1 MHRLLVRQLRDL
13 GALPEALPP
22 ELAPLAEAVSQ
33 TYTHL
38 EEEVALQAQ
47 TIRLATQELAEQ
59 SRRLGEI
66 QERLTR
72 IIEFLPDPT
81 MVIDHE
87 GRVQAWNRAMEAI
100 TRVPA
105 VEILG
110 KAGWCYAIPFYGYAR
125 PVLVDLL
132 LDPNLPERR
141 HYPELHE
148 EQGALTTE
156 VFAPALR
163 QGIGAFVWAK
173 AIVLRDST
181 GKVTGAIE
189 SVRDITPHK
198 RDIVRA
204 HILYELARLT
214 TNPSSLSALPEAVAA
229 VLARLLPLTDVAL
242 RLRPQ
247 NGREYFF
254 CQGSHSGFPQRAK
267 AAMEQ
272 AESLGRSTEA
282 ALLTDGWIMAA
293 PLPTSAQFSGA
304 VALCLS
310 QAGRLL
316 ATGGLLDQI
325 AEQLA
330 LAATHLQLQEQ
341 LTATQDKFQQLFDNA
356 PIGILMVDP
365 KGQPQSANAAFLHL
379 FGLKSL
385 DVPNAFTVLVDEA
398 SQAQHTHLVQRA
410 LAGGNVQLETSRR
423 HRLGHSVDVAILG
436 YPYLVAGRVAGA
448 FFLYQDIS
456 QRKRYEEEL
465 AHQALH
471 DQLTGL
477 PNRTLFLDRLTQAL
491 ARRKRRFAA
500 MMLDLDDFKRVN
512 DTLGH
517 AAGDTLLEH
526 IAQVLTHAVRAGDT
540 VARLG
545 GDEFAILLAEIAS
558 VRDAVPVI
566 RRILRSMN
574 QPVELEGHTY
584 QPATSIGVVLNTDGY
599 TTADEVLRDADIAM
613 YHAKNA
619 GKNRFKVFTRRM
631 YAQVLQDMQM
641 ENDLRHAIEHEE
653 LSIHFQPIVQVA
665 DGRVVGLEGLARWQ
679 HPKLGTISPVSF
691 VALAEKANLI
701 TQLTQWMLKTGCRIF
716 SAWRKKHPP
725 LASLFLS
732 LNLSTQDLAQPNLTA
747 SVLSCLREAHMPP
760 SCLKLEITETAIMRH
775 IEQASHKLHR
785 LRQEGVGVCMDDF
798 GTGYSSLSYLRRLP
812 VDTLKIDRSF
822 VSSMRENPSNLEIVR
837 VILGLAQVLR
847 LTTVAEG
854 VETAEQLTTLH
865 QLGCSLAQGYYV
877 SPPMNPDDALA
888 FLLAH
893 SPETSS

>member
-1 MHRLLVRQLRDL
+1 MHRLLTRQLRDL
-13 GALPEALPP
+13 GLSPDALDPK
-22 ELAPLAEAVSQ
+22 LAPLTEAVS
-33 TYTHL
+33 TAYSHL
-38 EEEVALQAQ
+38 EEEIALQAQ
-47 TIRLATQELAEQ
+47 ALRLATQELAEQ
-59 SRRLGEI
+59 SSRLGEA

-110 KAGWCYAIPFYGYAR
+110 KAGRCYAVPFYGYAR
-125 PVLVDLL
+125 PMLVDVL
-132 LDPNLPERR
+132 LDPSLPERR
-141 HYPELHE
+141 QYPELHE
-148 EQGALTTE
+148 DEDALTTE
-156 VFAPALR
+156 AFAPALR
-163 QGIGAFVWAK
+163 QGSGAFVWAH
-173 AIVLRDST
+173 AIVLRDSS
-181 GKVTGAIE
+181 GQVAGAIE
-189 SVRDITPHK
+189 TVRDITSHK
-198 RDIVRA
+198 RDVVRA
-204 HILYELARLT
+204 RILYELARNT
-214 TNPSSLSALPEAVAA
+214 TNLSSMDALPQAAAA
-229 VLARLLPLTDVAL
+229 VLSRLLPVTDVAL

-247 NGREYFF
+247 NEGERFF
-254 CQGSHSGFPQRAK
+254 CQGAHSGFAQRAK
-267 AAMEQ
+267 AAMDQ
-272 AESLGRSTEA
+272 AEFLGRSTDA
-282 ALLTDGWIMAA
+282 ALLADGWVMAA
-293 PLPTSAQFSGA
+293 PLPATAQFSGA

-316 ATGGLLDQI
+316 AAGGLLDQV
-325 AEQLA
+325 ADQLA
-330 LAATHLQLQEQ
+330 LAAAHAQLQEQ
-341 LTATQDKFQQLFDNA
+341 LAATQDKFQQLFDNA
-356 PIGILMVDP
+356 PLGILVVDP
-365 KGQPQSANAAFLHL
+365 KGRPQSANAAFSHL
-379 FGLKSL
+379 FGLKAQ
-385 DVPNAFTVLVDEA
+385 DIPNAFDVLVDEA
-398 SQAQHTHLVQRA
+398 SQAQHASLVQRV
-410 LAGGNVQLETSRR
+410 LAGANVHVETSRR
-423 HRLGHSVDVAILG
+423 HRMGHSIDVAILG

-465 AHQALH
+465 AYQALH

-477 PNRTLFLDRLTQAL
+477 PNRTLFLDRLSQAL

-526 IAQVLTHAVRAGDT
+526 IARVLAQAVRTGDT

-545 GDEFAILLAEIAS
+545 GDEFAILLADIS
-558 VRDAVPVI
+558 SPRDAVPVI

-574 QPVELEGHTY
+574 QSVDLEGHAY

-599 TTADEVLRDADIAM
+599 TSADEVLRDADIAM

-631 YAQVLQDMQM
+631 YAQVMQNIHM
-641 ENDLRHAIEHEE
+641 EGDLRHAIESDG

-665 DGRVVGLEGLARWQ
+665 DGRVVGLEGLVRWQ
-679 HPKLGTISPVSF
+679 HPRLGPVSPATF
-691 VALAEKANLI
+691 VPLAEKANLI
-701 TQLTQWMLKTGCRIF
+701 TQLTQWMLKNSCRIF
-716 SAWRKKHPP
+716 ASWRKQHPQ
-725 LASLFLS
+725 LATLFLS
-732 LNLSTQDLAQPNLTA
+732 LNLSAQDLAHPNLATT
-747 SVLSCLREAHMPP
+747 VLTSLREAHMPP

-822 VSSMRENPSNLEIVR
+822 VNSMLENPSNLEIVR
-837 VILGLAQVLR
+837 VILGLGQVLR

-854 VETAEQLTTLH
+854 VETRAQLDALH
-865 QLGCSLAQGYYV
+865 QLGCPLAQGYYFGR
-877 SPPMNPDDALA
+877 PMDAEAALT
-888 FLLAH
+888 FLLEHAAQDP
-893 SPETSS
+893 S

>member
-1 MHRLLVRQLRDL
+1 MHRLLARQLRDL
-13 GALPEALPP
+13 GLSAESLDPK
-22 ELAPLAEAVSQ
+22 LAPLAEAVSNA
-33 TYTHL
+33 YFHL
-38 EEEVALQAQ
+38 EEEIALQTQ
-47 TIRLATQELAEQ
+47 SLRLATQELAEQ
-59 SRRLGEI
+59 SQRLSET
-66 QERLTR
+66 QERLSR

-87 GRVQAWNRAMEAI
+87 GRVQAWNRAMEAL
-100 TRVPA
+100 THVPA

-110 KAGWCYAIPFYGYAR
+110 KGGRCYAIPFYGYTR
-125 PVLVDLL
+125 PILVDLL
-132 LDPNLPERR
+132 LDPSLPDR
-141 HYPELHE
+141 HQYPELHE
-148 EQGALTTE
+148 EEDLLTAE

-163 QGIGAFVWAK
+163 QGAGAFVWAR
-173 AIVLRDST
+173 AILLRDSS
-181 GKVTGAIE
+181 GKVAGAIE
-189 SVRDITPHK
+189 SVRDITSHK

-204 HILYELARLT
+204 RILYELSRHT
-214 TNPSSLSALPEAVAA
+214 TDLGSLDALPQAVAG
-229 VLARLLPLTDVAL
+229 VLSRQLPLTDVAL
-242 RLRPQ
+242 RLRPE
-247 NGREYFF
+247 NEGERFF
-254 CQGSHSGFPQRAK
+254 CQGAHSGFAQRAR
-267 AAMEQ
+267 AAMDQ

-282 ALLTDGWIMAA
+282 ALLADGWVMAA
-293 PLPTSAQFSGA
+293 PLPATAQFSGA

-316 ATGGLLDQI
+316 AAGGLLDQV
-325 AEQLA
+325 ADQLT

-341 LTATQDKFQQLFDNA
+341 LAATQDKFQQLFDNA
-356 PIGILMVDP
+356 PLGILMLDP
-365 KGQPQSANAAFLHL
+365 QGQPQAANAAFLHL
-379 FGLKSL
+379 FGLKAAE
-385 DVPNAFTVLVDEA
+385 VAGAFAVLVDEA
-398 SQAQHTHLVQRA
+398 NQAQHAALVQRA
-410 LAGGNVQLETSRR
+410 LAGANVHVETSRR
-423 HRLGHSVDVAILG
+423 HRMGHSIDVAILG

-465 AHQALH
+465 AYQALH

-477 PNRTLFLDRLTQAL
+477 PNRTLFLDRLSQAL
-491 ARRKRRFAA
+491 ARRQRRFAA

-526 IAQVLTHAVRAGDT
+526 IARVLSQAVRAGDT

-545 GDEFAILLAEIAS
+545 GDEFAILLADIS
-558 VRDAVPVI
+558 SPRDAVPVI

-574 QPVELEGHTY
+574 QPVDLEGHAY

-599 TTADEVLRDADIAM
+599 TSADEVLRDADIAM

-631 YAQVLQDMQM
+631 YAQVMQDMQM
-641 ENDLRHAIEHEE
+641 ENHLRAAIENGG

-665 DGRVVGLEGLARWQ
+665 DGGVVGLEGLVRWQ
-679 HPKLGTISPVSF
+679 HPQLGPVPPATF
-691 VALAEKANLI
+691 VPLAEKANLI
-701 TQLTQWMLKTGCRIF
+701 TQLTQWMLRTACRIF
-716 SAWRKKHPP
+716 ASWRKQHPQ
-725 LASLFLS
+725 LATLFLS
-732 LNLSTQDLAQPNLTA
+732 LNLSAQDLAHPNLVTT
-747 SVLSCLREAHMPP
+747 VLTSLREAHMPP

-822 VSSMRENPSNLEIVR
+822 VNSMLENPSNREIVR

-854 VETAEQLTTLH
+854 VETRAQLDALH
-865 QLGCSLAQGYYV
+865 QLGCPLAQGYCLGR
-877 SPPMNPDDALA
+877 PMDAEAALT
-888 FLLAH
+888 FLLEHAAQDP
-893 SPETSS
+893 S